1 METSDREV
9 LKKMKEK
16 IITFRSVGDLAYLAD
31 SLLTLRDSLK
41 SQHKEWED
49 ELTQEIATLDSASTF
64 VPASDEQA
72 SQLSAA
78 VNTAIENILSLIDHG
93 LSMQLPGSHVGSRP
107 NI

>member
-9 LKKMKEK
+9 LNKMQEK
-16 IITFRSVGDLAYLAD
+16 ITTFRAVGDLAYLAD

-41 SQHKEWED
+41 SHHKEWED

-64 VPASDEQA
+64 VPVSDEQA
-72 SQLSAA
+72 SRLSAA

-93 LSMQLPGSHVGSRP
+93 LSMQLPSTLKTPPHS
-107 NI
+107 